1 MPSNAAMG
9 LVAYKTPASKMAVL
23 QPEGIG
29 KEPFASEAQGSLQV
43 ARWTTG
49 LSGSPRQWQPVPVD
63 GHLEA
68 SVSPGEADR
77 LACTWICGC

>member
-1 MPSNAAMG
+1 MG
-9 LVAYKTPASKMAVL
+9 LVAYKTPASKTAAL

-29 KEPFASEAQGSLQV
+29 KELFASEAQSSLQV
-43 ARWTTG
+43 VRWSTG
-49 LSGSPRQWQPVPVD
+49 LGGSPRQWQPVPVE

-77 LACTWICGC
+77 LARHLGLGSLN